1 MNGCQKARLQMSR
14 KLDGVLPPAEDAALQ
29 AHLSACP
36 ACRTVWEQLCALQQ
50 CLREPEPVP
59 ETLHSAV
66 MARIAQARQEPAQ
79 KASVRRGPRRKA
91 WIPALAGVAACGVL
105 VVGAVRF
112 GLFRGASSAENL
124 SWSTGMDTA
133 PSAADRDEDKSG
145 SAGMDGLWF
154 DAAADTDAL
163 SPSPSE
169 PAEMPE
175 TADRETASPE
185 SQQQKSSAAGSGA
198 DYLAQGPKAALPLW
212 AAALLQPAEEGEGY
226 EWLTLEPEKL
236 EAFTAELSQRG
247 FTLETLQEPP
257 ADGPV
262 KIVFL
267 WD

>member
-59 ETLHSAV
+59 ETLHGAV

-79 KASVRRGPRRKA
+79 DPPQSRRARRRP

-112 GLFRGASSAENL
+112 GLFRGTFSADNL
-124 SWSTGMDTA
+124 SWSTGMAMA

-145 SAGMDGLWF
+145 SAGMDGFWPEENM
-154 DAAADTDAL
+154 DAL
-163 SPSPSE
+163 APSPE
-169 PAEMPE
+169 MPAEPPE

-185 SQQQKSSAAGSGA
+185 SQQKSSTAGGA

-226 EWLTLEPEKL
+226 EWLTLEQEKL
-236 EAFTAELSQRG
+236 EAFTVELSQRG
-247 FTLETLQEPP
+247 FTLEALREPP
-257 ADGPV
+257 AEGPV

>member
-59 ETLHSAV
+59 ETLHGAV

-79 KASVRRGPRRKA
+79 DPPQSRRARRRP
-91 WIPALAGVAACGVL
+91 WIPALAGAAACGIL

-112 GLFRGASSAENL
+112 GLFRGAFSADNL
-124 SWSTGMDTA
+124 SWSTGMAMA

-145 SAGMDGLWF
+145 SADMDGLWPEENM
-154 DAAADTDAL
+154 DAL
-163 SPSPSE
+163 APSPE
-169 PAEMPE
+169 MPAEPPE
-175 TADRETASPE
+175 TADRETVSPE
-185 SQQQKSSAAGSGA
+185 SQQQKSSAAGGA

-212 AAALLQPAEEGEGY
+212 AAVLLQPAEEGEGY
-226 EWLTLEPEKL
+226 EWLALELEKL
-236 EAFTAELSQRG
+236 EAFTVELSQRG
-247 FTLETLQEPP
+247 FTLEALREPP
-257 ADGPV
+257 AEGPV

>member
-36 ACRTVWEQLCALQQ
+36 ACRTVWEQLCTLHQ

-59 ETLHSAV
+59 ETLHGAV

-79 KASVRRGPRRKA
+79 DPPQSRRARRRP
-91 WIPALAGVAACGVL
+91 WIPALAGAAACGVL

-112 GLFRGASSAENL
+112 GLFRGAFSADNL
-124 SWSTGMDTA
+124 SWSTGMAMA
-133 PSAADRDEDKSG
+133 PSAADRDDDKSG
-145 SAGMDGLWF
+145 SAGLDGLWPEENM
-154 DAAADTDAL
+154 DAL
-163 SPSPSE
+163 APSPE
-169 PAEMPE
+169 MPAEPPE

-185 SQQQKSSAAGSGA
+185 SQQKSSAASGA

-212 AAALLQPAEEGEGY
+212 AAALLQPAEEGEDY
-226 EWLTLEPEKL
+226 EWLALEPEKL
-236 EAFTAELSQRG
+236 EAFTAELFQRG
-247 FTLETLQEPP
+247 FTLEALREPP
-257 ADGPV
+257 AEGPV

>member
-36 ACRTVWEQLCALQQ
+36 ACRTVWEQLCTLHQ
-50 CLREPEPVP
+50 CLQEPTPTPAELHGAIMAKLAWAQQEPEQKRP
-59 ETLHSAV
+59 
-66 MARIAQARQEPAQ
+66 ARSGA
-79 KASVRRGPRRKA
+79 RRKK

-105 VVGAVRF
+105 VVGAARF
-112 GLFRGASSAENL
+112 GLFRGAFSADNL
-124 SWSTGMDTA
+124 SWSTGMAMA
-133 PSAADRDEDKSG
+133 PSAADRDDDKSG
-145 SAGMDGLWF
+145 SAGMDGFWPEENM
-154 DAAADTDAL
+154 DAL
-163 SPSPSE
+163 APSPE
-169 PAEMPE
+169 MPAEPPE

-185 SQQQKSSAAGSGA
+185 SQQKSSAASGA

-226 EWLTLEPEKL
+226 EWLALEPEKL

-247 FTLETLQEPP
+247 FTLEALREPP
-257 ADGPV
+257 AEGPV

>member
-14 KLDGVLPPAEDAALQ
+14 KLDGVLPPSEDAALQ

-36 ACRTVWEQLCALQQ
+36 ACRTAWEQLCALQQ

-66 MARIAQARQEPAQ
+66 MARIAQARQEPGQ
-79 KASVRRGPRRKA
+79 KRPARSGARRKK
-91 WIPALAGVAACGVL
+91 WIPALAGAAACGVL

-112 GLFRGASSAENL
+112 GLFRGAFSADNL
-124 SWSTGMDTA
+124 SWSTGMAMA

-145 SAGMDGLWF
+145 SAGLDGLWPEENM
-154 DAAADTDAL
+154 DAL
-163 SPSPSE
+163 APSPE
-169 PAEMPE
+169 MPAEPPE

-185 SQQQKSSAAGSGA
+185 SQQKSTAASGA
-198 DYLAQGPKAALPLW
+198 DYLAQGPKEALPLW

-236 EAFTAELSQRG
+236 EAFTEELSQRG
-247 FTLETLQEPP
+247 FTLEALREPP

>member
-36 ACRTVWEQLCALQQ
+36 ACRAVWEQLCALQQ

-59 ETLHSAV
+59 ETLHGAV

-79 KASVRRGPRRKA
+79 DPPQSQRARRRP
-91 WIPALAGVAACGVL
+91 WIPALAGVAACVGL

-112 GLFRGASSAENL
+112 GLFRGAFSADNL
-124 SWSTGMDTA
+124 SWSTGMAMA
-133 PSAADRDEDKSG
+133 PSAADRDDDKSG
-145 SAGMDGLWF
+145 SAGLDGLWPEENM
-154 DAAADTDAL
+154 DAL
-163 SPSPSE
+163 APPPEMPEE
-169 PAEMPE
+169 PPE

-185 SQQQKSSAAGSGA
+185 SQQKSTAASGA
-198 DYLAQGPKAALPLW
+198 DYLAQGPKEALPLW

-236 EAFTAELSQRG
+236 GAFTEELSQRG
-247 FTLETLQEPP
+247 FTLEALREPP

>member
-36 ACRTVWEQLCALQQ
+36 ACRAVWEQLCALQQ

-59 ETLHSAV
+59 ETLHGAV

-79 KASVRRGPRRKA
+79 NPPQSRRARRRP
-91 WIPALAGVAACGVL
+91 WIPALAGAAACGVL

-133 PSAADRDEDKSG
+133 PSAADRDEDLSYA
-145 SAGMDGLWF
+145 AGMDGLWF
-154 DAAADTDAL
+154 DEAADTDAL
-163 SPSPSE
+163 APSE
-169 PAEMPE
+169 MPAEQPE

-185 SQQQKSSAAGSGA
+185 SQQQKSSAASGA
-198 DYLAQGPKAALPLW
+198 DYLAQGPKEALPLW

-226 EWLTLEPEKL
+226 EWLTLEREKL
-236 EAFTAELSQRG
+236 DAFTAELSQRG
-247 FTLETLQEPP
+247 FTLEALREPP
-257 ADGPV
+257 AEGPV

>member
-1 MNGCQKARLQMSR
+1 M
-14 KLDGVLPPAEDAALQ
+14 
-29 AHLSACP
+29 
-36 ACRTVWEQLCALQQ
+36 
-50 CLREPEPVP
+50 P
-59 ETLHSAV
+59 ETLHGAV

-79 KASVRRGPRRKA
+79 DPPQSQRARRRP

-112 GLFRGASSAENL
+112 GLFRGAFSADNL
-124 SWSTGMDTA
+124 SWSTGMAMA

-145 SAGMDGLWF
+145 SAGMDGFWPEENM
-154 DAAADTDAL
+154 DAL
-163 SPSPSE
+163 APSPE
-169 PAEMPE
+169 MPAEPPE

-185 SQQQKSSAAGSGA
+185 SQQKSTAASGA

-226 EWLTLEPEKL
+226 EWLALEQEKL
-236 EAFTAELSQRG
+236 EAFTAELFQHG
-247 FTLETLQEPP
+247 FTLEALREPP
-257 ADGPV
+257 AEAPV

>member
-50 CLREPEPVP
+50 CLQEPEPVP
-59 ETLHSAV
+59 ETLHGAV

-79 KASVRRGPRRKA
+79 DPPQSQRARRRP

-112 GLFRGASSAENL
+112 GLFRGAFSADNL
-124 SWSTGMDTA
+124 SWSTGMAMA
-133 PSAADRDEDKSG
+133 PSAADRDDDKSG
-145 SAGMDGLWF
+145 SADMDGFWPEENM
-154 DAAADTDAL
+154 DAL
-163 SPSPSE
+163 APPPE
-169 PAEMPE
+169 MPAEPPE

-185 SQQQKSSAAGSGA
+185 SQQKSTAASGA
-198 DYLAQGPKAALPLW
+198 DYLAQGPKAALPLC
-212 AAALLQPAEEGEGY
+212 AAALLQPAEGGEGY

-236 EAFTAELSQRG
+236 EAFTAVISQRG
-247 FTLETLQEPP
+247 FTLEALREPP
-257 ADGPV
+257 AEGPV

>member
-29 AHLSACP
+29 AHLSVCP

-50 CLREPEPVP
+50 CLQEPEPVP
-59 ETLHSAV
+59 ETLHGAV

-79 KASVRRGPRRKA
+79 DPPQSQRARRRP

-112 GLFRGASSAENL
+112 GLFRGAFSADNL
-124 SWSTGMDTA
+124 SWSTGMAMA

-145 SAGMDGLWF
+145 SAGMDGFWPEENM
-154 DAAADTDAL
+154 DAL
-163 SPSPSE
+163 APSPE
-169 PAEMPE
+169 MPAEPPE

-185 SQQQKSSAAGSGA
+185 SQQKSTAASGA

-226 EWLTLEPEKL
+226 EWLALEQEKL
-236 EAFTAELSQRG
+236 EAFTAELFQHG
-247 FTLETLQEPP
+247 FTLEALREPP
-257 ADGPV
+257 AEGPV